1 MKQHIIFLG
10 VFLFGIN
17 SFGAYSNNVIC
28 DYLENEKWDYSTN
41 ITLVG
46 EQISDDT
53 ISLDKLL
60 NIAVKY
66 FFIRDINPN
75 GYYVIKLCGG
85 INGIKQ
91 TEKVRNHKLE
101 TFCFSVISSHF
112 EDGQYNLYDE
122 FVKGVKEVYT
132 LNLGI
137 EKEERLLLAQGAL
150 YMYMRNNETLK
161 KLLLAEYEKQKNEL
175 SFVLRNE

>member
-1 MKQHIIFLG
+1 MKQHLIILV
-10 VFLFGIN
+10 VFLFAIN
-17 SFGAYSNNVIC
+17 SFGAYSNNAIY
-28 DYLENEKWDYSTN
+28 DYLEKEKLDYPTN
-41 ITLVG
+41 LTPVG
-46 EQISDDT
+46 EQISNDT

-75 GYYVIKLCGG
+75 GYYIIKLCGG

-91 TEKVRNHKLE
+91 TEIERNLKLE
-101 TFCFSVISSHF
+101 TFCFTVISSNF

-122 FVKGVKEVYT
+122 FVKGVKEVYK

-137 EKEERLLLAQGAL
+137 EKEERLLRAQGAL

-161 KLLLAEYEKQKNEL
+161 KLLN
-175 SFVLRNE
+175 R